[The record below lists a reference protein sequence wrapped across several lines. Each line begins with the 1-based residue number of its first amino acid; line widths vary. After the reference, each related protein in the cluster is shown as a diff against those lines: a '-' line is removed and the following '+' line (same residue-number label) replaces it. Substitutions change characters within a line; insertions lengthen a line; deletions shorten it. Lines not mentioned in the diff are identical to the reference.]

1 MGFLDRL
8 LGRTPTEQTSS
19 SPSGG
24 VTRAT
29 CARRR
34 PRPDRR
40 ESEEERAV
48 ARYRYLLRTAPPE
61 QLEALHAEAFAKLT
75 PEQRQQLLREL
86 ATASPGEAGTSAEPA
101 DLARAATRAEMRQP
115 GTLQNTFS
123 RGSVGGGMGMGG
135 MFAGSM
141 MGTIAGVVVGSAV
154 ANMLF
159 DGYDQS
165 PEAQEAG
172 DTGGDAGPT
181 RATAAPTPVTRAP
194 ATPAPAT
201 PVGTPASRPTPRA
214 PTPAATGAVVAATGA
229 AVAATSVVAT
239 SGAATSAGS
248 EPTARRQTW

>member
-8 LGRTPTEQTSS
+8 LGRTPTEQQRHAPAPGRPGPAGQT
-19 SPSGG
+19 P
-24 VTRAT
+24 
-29 CARRR
+29 
-34 PRPDRR
+34 PRPGA
-40 ESEEERAV
+40 SEEERAV

-75 PEQRQQLLREL
+75 PEQRQQVLREL
-86 ATASPGEAGTSAEPA
+86 SAAAPGEAGTSSEPA

-123 RGSVGGGMGMGG
+123 RGAFGGGAGMGG

-141 MGTIAGVVVGSAV
+141 MGTIAGVVVGSAL

-172 DTGGDAGPT
+172 DTGGDTGTDSGDAGDG
-181 RATAAPTPVTRAP
+181 
-194 ATPAPAT
+194 
-201 PVGTPASRPTPRA
+201 GTDAGDPGSGDAGYA
-214 PTPAATGAVVAATGA
+214 GD
-229 AVAATSVVAT
+229 T
-239 SGAATSAGS
+239 SGNDAGGGDVGGGGD
-248 EPTARRQTW
+248 WGGGGGDFGGGDFGGGDFGGF